1 MFNLVIKNREEQ
13 DKYAVELLERVCAED
28 NNNIKGYSL
37 RTSKREMIPDIM
49 NDVIVPPND
58 YYVSKDWTVKLENNK
73 IYIISEYICSV
84 IDLNKEEL
92 FGIFTIFG

>member
-13 DKYAVELLERVCAED
+13 DKYAVELLERVCAEE
-28 NNNIKGYSL
+28 NNHIKGYYL

-49 NDVIVPPND
+49 NDVIVPPNE

-84 IDLNKEEL
+84 IDLNKENL
-92 FGIFTIFG
+92 FAIFTIFG